1 MTIDWYADAGFSAF
15 FLLCGEKV
23 CVGFKESVIT
33 STILEFLSDIL
44 LQLVSSAD
52 KKFLLQ

>member
-15 FLLCGEKV
+15 FPFCGEKV
-23 CVGFKESVIT
+23 RVGFKESVII

-44 LQLVSSAD
+44 LQRVSSAD
-52 KKFLLQ
+52 KKF